1 MVWHMNYSCDM
12 QRQPYEGKP
21 KSEHVVDT
29 SKVSDAS
36 GPGKTASKCQECGT
50 TPEHP
55 RDLHFLSANK
65 QHSLRLQNRKAGLNS
80 SVSRG
85 I

>member
-36 GPGKTASKCQECGT
+36 GPGKTASKCQECG
-50 TPEHP
+50 
-55 RDLHFLSANK
+55 
-65 QHSLRLQNRKAGLNS
+65 
-80 SVSRG
+80 
-85 I
+85 